1 MNQWNPIQYETLKWE
16 NKGDL
21 TYLSKASRKKILPM
35 YESSIPFTIS
45 DKNIIIPAELNSSLG
60 DLKLNIS
67 RFDILQS
74 QKGYSFPT
82 ILLRSESAAS
92 SQIEN
97 LTSSIRN
104 ISLAQLSSK
113 APHNA
118 QLIAGNVM
126 AMRKALDNNEP
137 LSINTILEIHRTL
150 MSPNE
155 VEFSGGIR
163 NEPVWIGG
171 TNYSPHGALFVPP
184 HHSRLE
190 FYLDDLINFSKRID
204 VDPIVKAAIIHAQFE
219 TIHPFIDGNGR
230 TGRTLIHKI
239 LKDDNVLLTV
249 ALPLSAGLLNKNKE
263 YMSALLAFQQGNI
276 IPIIEQVFDALELA
290 LMIGDEASKQI
301 SSVVNQWES
310 NIDEKKTSSI
320 WNLLY
325 LLIDQPVVN
334 STFVSDNLNITL
346 RAANQLIS
354 RAIDYGILRRIGNE
368 QRGIFYQADAIISIL
383 DKISD
388 NTILRREFI
397 Q

>member
-1 MNQWNPIQYETLKWE
+1 MNQWSPIQYETLKWE
-16 NKGDL
+16 NKDDL
-21 TYLSKASRKKILPM
+21 IYLSRASRKKILPT
-35 YESSIPFTIS
+35 YESSLPFTIS
-45 DKNIIIPAELNSSLG
+45 DKNIFLPAELNSSLG
-60 DLKLNIS
+60 DLRVNIS
-67 RFDILQS
+67 RFDMLQS

-97 LTSSIRN
+97 LTSSIPN

-113 APHNA
+113 APQNA
-118 QLIAGNVM
+118 QLIAGNIL

-137 LSINTILEIHRTL
+137 FSINSILEIHKML
-150 MSPNE
+150 MSTAQVE
-155 VEFSGGIR
+155 VGGVIR
-163 NEPVWIGG
+163 SEPVWIGG

-190 FYLDDLINFSKRID
+190 FYMNDLINFSERID

-239 LKDDNVLLTV
+239 LKNDNVLLTV
-249 ALPLSAGLLNKNKE
+249 ALPLSAGLLNKTDE
-263 YMSALLAFQQGNI
+263 YMSAFLSFQEGNP
-276 IPIIEQVFDALELA
+276 IPIIEQVFYSLELA
-290 LMIGDEASKQI
+290 LIIGEQASADV
-301 SSVVNQWES
+301 SEVVKRWKS
-310 NIDEKKTSSI
+310 NIDEKRTSSI
-320 WNLLY
+320 WKLIY

-334 STFVSDNLNITL
+334 STFVSENLNITL

-354 RAIDYGILRRIGNE
+354 RAINYGILRRIGNE
-368 QRGIFYQADAIISIL
+368 QRGIFYQADDIISIL

-388 NTILRREFI
+388 NTIIRREFT
-397 Q
+397 